1 MINAMELVNVI
12 TMRIY
17 TMVEYELMRK
27 SAYCADWIEYKN
39 FYKNGKEKNNEIQDW
54 RQGKG
59 KKRLESI

>member
-1 MINAMELVNVI
+1 
-12 TMRIY
+12 
-17 TMVEYELMRK
+17 MVEYALMRK

-59 KKRLESI
+59 KKRLKSI